1 LEDSF
6 VLSQIKK
13 LPIMLKMNIKNQKT
27 VFWTMTVL
35 ISAFFILRGYFEVT
49 KNPATYPKTIKIGY
63 PPYFITLLDCAKLIG
78 SAVFLI
84 PAGSSLKGIGFCRIY
99 F

>member
-1 LEDSF
+1 LNLEDSF

-84 PAGSSLKGIGFCRIY
+84 PAVRRLRE
-99 F
+99 